1 MLINL
6 RSPLMPLPPGSPV
19 DQDGPEFPLMSS
31 PGEPWGP
38 RWPIIPFNVIS
49 QGALWTNTAL
59 ASDEILPLKVQLHG
73 SEVTT
78 LQEKRLYGIY
88 T

>member
-1 MLINL
+1 
-6 RSPLMPLPPGSPV
+6 
-19 DQDGPEFPLMSS
+19 MSS

-59 ASDEILPLKVQLHG
+59 ASDEILPLKVHLHG
-73 SEVTT
+73 PEVTT
-78 LQEKRLYGIY
+78 LQEKWLYGIY